1 MSGFDSLYR
10 PKKWDDLVGNESV
23 IASLKGELNRDSK
36 KQAYLFTGETGIG
49 KTTIARLFSS
59 YLLSKDKKPVNVK
72 TCPDYNEINVGDN
85 SGVDFI
91 RELAENTRFRPSVS
105 PYRIFVLD
113 EVQALS
119 TQARNALLKV
129 LEEPPAH
136 TIFILCS
143 MEGDAI
149 HKALKTRCM
158 NFQLELPDEDQVAE
172 RLQKIAKKEKIEWV
186 NSKVAKKI
194 ALASGKSIRRAVT
207 ILEELSL
214 NETINSKKAE
224 KIDKYI
230 SKIIDHSSDSNDKI
244 CANILA
250 AIYKGEPNDAYEHAC
265 NVNTSELSSVL
276 QMLYQ
281 NKYLIDRVVV
291 PKHPKTAHWGMNKT
305 LSNAV
310 GKQNLDDVIHV
321 QKSLVI
327 LRQHFASAAVP
338 VGVLLPTKAYEL
350 AQYFR
355 DKK

>member
-1 MSGFDSLYR
+1 MSGFDSVHR
-10 PKKWDDLVGNESV
+10 PKKWEDLVGNEATIS
-23 IASLKGELNRDSK
+23 SLQGELKRENK
-36 KQAYLFTGETGIG
+36 KQAYLFTGPTGIG

-59 YLLSKDKKPVNVK
+59 YLLSKDKKPVEVK
-72 TCPDYNEINVGDN
+72 KCPDYTEINVGDN

-91 RELAENTRFRPSVS
+91 RELAENTRFRPSIS

-149 HKALKTRCM
+149 HNALKTRCM
-158 NFQLELPDEDQVAE
+158 HFQLELPEEDLVAE
-172 RLQKIAKKEKIEWV
+172 RLKKIAKKENIEWV
-186 NSKVAKKI
+186 SSKVAKKI

-214 NETINSKKAE
+214 NENINSKKAE

-230 SKIIDHSSDSNDKI
+230 SKVIDHSSDSNDKI

-250 AIYKGEPNDAYEHAC
+250 AIYHGQPNDAYEHSC
-265 NVNTSELSSVL
+265 NLTTSELSSVL
-276 QMLYQ
+276 QLLYQ
-281 NKYLIDRVVV
+281 NKYLIDRVLI

-305 LSNAV
+305 LANSV
-310 GKQNLDDVIHV
+310 GKVDLDDVILV